1 MTDQDRI
8 EAAQGAKQAMAHLSP
23 AFDAVEATYSARLT
37 EIATSEPW
45 AVDKIR
51 SLAMAL
57 KVSQGVRAH
66 IAAIIGGGDI
76 AETNE
81 THRRKIEKLS
91 PERRRILG
99 L

>member
-8 EAAQGAKQAMAHLSP
+8 AAAQAAKQAMTQLSP
-23 AFDAVEATYSARLT
+23 AFDAVEATYTTRLA
-37 EIATSEPW
+37 EIAASEPW

-51 SLAMAL
+51 SLALAL
-57 KVSQGVRAH
+57 KVSQSVRAH
-66 IAAIIGGGDI
+66 IAAIVGGGDI

-81 THRRKIEKLS
+81 AHRRKIEKLT

-99 L
+99 I